1 MQFYNHEYLPNQTIL
16 TVVGDITVEQVRAQ
30 VAKRFTT
37 WKRAENGGRVF
48 PIPHPLE
55 KPVVRLIEKDLTQ
68 ATILMGHVGISRTN
82 PDYYAVTVMNYILGA
97 GGFSSRL
104 MDSIR
109 DNQGLAYHVGSHFE
123 ANLMPGPFIVSLQTR
138 NEAANQAITGV
149 VTELNR
155 IRDAPVTDQELSEAK
170 AYLVGSFPLRVDTT
184 SKLAEVLAL
193 VELYGL
199 GLDYFNRYPKLIE
212 QVTKDDVLRVAKQY
226 LNPGRYALVVVANQ
240 QKAKVKS

>member
-1 MQFYNHEYLPNQTIL
+1 
-16 TVVGDITVEQVRAQ
+16 V
-30 VAKRFTT
+30 K
-37 WKRAENGGRVF
+37 
-48 PIPHPLE
+48 
-55 KPVVRLIEKDLTQ
+55 LIEKDLTQ

-155 IRDAPVTDQELSEAK
+155 IREAPVTDQELSEAK
-170 AYLVGSFPLRVDTT
+170 AYLIGSFPLRVDTT
-184 SKLAEVLAL
+184 SKLAEVLSL
-193 VELYGL
+193 VELYSL
-199 GLDYFNRYPKLIE
+199 GLDYFSRYPKLIE
-212 QVTKDDVLRVAKQY
+212 QVTKEDVLRVAKQY
-226 LNPGRYALVVVANQ
+226 LNPARYALVVVANQ
-240 QKAKVKS
+240 HKAKVKS